1 MNPQQAELERGTT
14 EPNAAITGTRSLIL
28 KWEGDRKNATAA
40 AQKYIF
46 HLFSSEILVLGC
58 LVMERGEMR
67 DRQTATLVLK
77 HGIPIR
83 QDMRGWCFILRKRMT
98 TTILFILYQ
107 L

>member
-14 EPNAAITGTRSLIL
+14 EQNAAITGTRSLIL

-58 LVMERGEMR
+58 LVKVNGEGGD
-67 DRQTATLVLK
+67 DRHTDSYSGT
-77 HGIPIR
+77 
-83 QDMRGWCFILRKRMT
+83 
-98 TTILFILYQ
+98 
-107 L
+107 